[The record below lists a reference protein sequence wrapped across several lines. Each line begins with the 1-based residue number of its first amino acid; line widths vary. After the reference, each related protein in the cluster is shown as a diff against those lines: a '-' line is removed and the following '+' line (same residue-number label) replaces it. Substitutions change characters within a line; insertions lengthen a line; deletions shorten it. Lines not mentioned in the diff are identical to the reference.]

1 MPVRRSRETH
11 SSQVSFPIMWASS
24 HLPAQMSFQ
33 RPLGWE
39 ALCGACSLFS
49 AFSHSVEHGEP
60 HQNSF
65 IYLNIYL
72 ALLCARHGPRC
83 WGQSCEQHK
92 ASLCPR
98 GADPPQ
104 GRTGQYIR

>member
-65 IYLNIYL
+65 IYLNIYWHCFVPGMVL
-72 ALLCARHGPRC
+72 GAGDRAVSSTKPASALVELT
-83 WGQSCEQHK
+83 
-92 ASLCPR
+92 LPR
-98 GADPPQ
+98 GEL
-104 GRTGQYIR
+104 GNT